1 MKIITLHQ
9 PYASL
14 IALGLKHYET
24 RSWATNYR
32 GKLAIH
38 AAKQPFVSEYG
49 NALIQEYDRAW
60 LDALKLAHDAGILND
75 RSRLPFAHQLPLGAI
90 VAVVDLVDC
99 LTMSDAWAAPGH
111 INNFE
116 KGAWHVL
123 INAQTELERAV
134 GDWRVG
140 RRAWKLDNILA
151 LPEPI
156 PYKGG
161 QGLRFLEEDVA
172 SLIDAQLG
180 VTA

>member
-14 IALGLKHYET
+14 IALGLKRYET

-32 GKLAIH
+32 GRLAIH
-38 AAKQPFVSEYG
+38 AAKQPFASEYG

-60 LDALKLAHDAGILND
+60 LDALRLAHDAGILDD

-90 VAVVDLVDC
+90 VAVVDLVNC
-99 LTMSDAWAAPGH
+99 
-111 INNFE
+111 E
-116 KGAWHVL
+116 KML
-123 INAQTELERAV
+123 PSNMQTQSKLELAV
-134 GDWRVG
+134 GDWQFYRY
-140 RRAWKLDNILA
+140 AWKLDNIMA

-161 QGLRFLEEDVA
+161 QGMRFLEDEA
-172 SLIDAQLG
+172 ISLIDAQLG